1 MPYGPLGQG
10 FKERVYPKLPL
21 IAVGSPSPLP
31 TPSFPA
37 LTSLP
42 LAVVA
47 LPDDRHYL
55 PGGRASHWGEG

>member
-1 MPYGPLGQG
+1 MPYCPLGQG
-10 FKERVYPKLPL
+10 FRERVYPKLPL

-42 LAVVA
+42 LAVVV

-55 PGGRASHWGEG
+55 PGGHSSSLG